1 MYLIFFQSV
10 KRFTVKRLSST
21 QQVAKKHLKRHVKR
35 LRDREYTRLRQMV
48 PSIAENEKV
57 SKVTVIE
64 EAVKYIDE
72 LHLALMERMQTKGFP
87 NANGMQTKNIQDF
100 IHTMF
105 PANFLRREPTTSSI
119 PYEKQQKVPS
129 FLLRLNKERKQ
140 S

>member
-1 MYLIFFQSV
+1 MKVV
-10 KRFTVKRLSST
+10 KHLNAKRLSST

-48 PSIAENEKV
+48 PSIAEKEKV

-72 LHLALMERMQTKGFP
+72 LHQALMERMQSKGFP
-87 NANGMQTKNIQDF
+87 NAHGVPPQNIQEF

-105 PANFLRREPTTSSI
+105 PANFLRREPTPSPI
-119 PYEKQQKVPS
+119 LYEKQQKVPS
-129 FLLRLNKERKQ
+129 FLRRINKDYKQ
-140 S
+140 K